1 MIIICIVK
9 TFIFVVKYLL
19 VKNQFY
25 LLEMNKLL
33 VLLVFVFTLSV
44 SNAQSKSKKFD
55 SESIKNNPE
64 YYWGMSQVMDSQD
77 EAMEA
82 SLDNLYSNIAN
93 KCNPDAIYATTD
105 EQNVHLLNIIKTFD
119 NKIQQK
125 IIEQVP
131 LVEDFEDEQYSY
143 FIYMK
148 RSDFNAMCDDR
159 YKSVVRLALRGYE
172 CENDDNFQIED
183 ALRNYYWSLMLCL
196 AHPQGESLTI
206 KIDDEEVNAY
216 NWLIDRINGTDGV
229 LNSFSFI
236 LPKENAIDETS
247 EGLIVNLNVRSTTG
261 IPVSNLQFDY
271 YNGQKYIPT
280 SVNDGTAAVIIQPD
294 RTTINIRIEYEF
306 KNESTIETEVH
317 KVLHTLEH
325 NIKFKNIKHTINLDN
340 AKKDKEIKPV
350 LTEMNLE
357 YNNEWRKIDGKFD
370 VNDSDYMKIM
380 KDVEAALQSRNYTS
394 VRHHFTDEGY
404 GMLDT
409 LSKYGKM
416 TIIGEQDYNFL
427 KMGNQVI
434 CRDIN
439 MQFDFR
445 NNVSFNRDVVFRFD
459 SETRKIVSIAFRLS
473 SITERDI
480 VTKSKW
486 SEEARLTL
494 INFLEDY
501 QTAYALKRHDYLESI
516 YSDDA
521 LIIVG
526 HVVKKTVIPD
536 QAQFNFSDDDVKL
549 MQYDKNTYF
558 KNLARTFNSQDYI
571 NIKFEDTDFTRAMS
585 STNREVYGV
594 RLLQRYYSTT
604 YGDVGYLFLL
614 VDLTDENPLIHVRAW
629 QPDEV
634 ELDKLMGMKDLRL

>member
-1 MIIICIVK
+1 
-9 TFIFVVKYLL
+9 
-19 VKNQFY
+19 
-25 LLEMNKLL
+25 MNKLL

-55 SESIKNNPE
+55 TESIKNNPE

-77 EAMEA
+77 EAMEV

-148 RSDFNAMCDDR
+148 RSDFNAMCDER

-172 CENDDNFQIED
+172 CENDDNLQIED
-183 ALRNYYWSLMLCL
+183 ALRNYYWSLVLCL

-236 LPKENAIDETS
+236 LPKENAIEETS

-350 LTEMNLE
+350 LTEKNQE

-370 VNDSDYMKIM
+370 VKDSDYMKIM
-380 KDVEAALQSRNYTS
+380 NDVEAALRSRNYTS

-526 HVVKKTVIPD
+526 HLVKKTVIPD

-571 NIKFEDTDFTRAMS
+571 NIKFESTDFTRAKS
-585 STNREVYGV
+585 STNRDVYGV

-634 ELDKLMGMKDLRL
+634 ELEKLMGMKDLRL

>member
-1 MIIICIVK
+1 M
-9 TFIFVVKYLL
+9 
-19 VKNQFY
+19 KNQIY
-25 LLEMNKLL
+25 LLEMKKLL

-105 EQNVHLLNIIKTFD
+105 EQNVHLVNIIKTFD
-119 NKIQQK
+119 NKIKQK

-148 RSDFNAMCDDR
+148 RSDFNAMCDER
-159 YKSVVRLALRGYE
+159 YKSVVRLALRGYQ
-172 CENDDNFQIED
+172 CENDDNLQIED

-216 NWLIDRINGTDGV
+216 NWLIDRINGSDGV

-236 LPKENAIDETS
+236 LPKENAIEETS

-340 AKKDKEIKPV
+340 VKKDKEIKPV

-370 VNDSDYMKIM
+370 VKDSDYMKIM

-571 NIKFEDTDFTRAMS
+571 NIKFESTDFTRAKS

-634 ELDKLMGMKDLRL
+634 ELEKLMGMKDLRL

>member
-1 MIIICIVK
+1 
-9 TFIFVVKYLL
+9 
-19 VKNQFY
+19 
-25 LLEMNKLL
+25 MNKLL

-148 RSDFNAMCDDR
+148 RSDFNALCDER

-172 CENDDNFQIED
+172 CENDDNLQIED
-183 ALRNYYWSLMLCL
+183 ALRNYYWSLVLCL

-236 LPKENAIDETS
+236 LPKENAIEETS

-350 LTEMNLE
+350 LTEKNQE

-370 VNDSDYMKIM
+370 VKDSDYMKIM
-380 KDVEAALQSRNYTS
+380 NDVEAALRSRNYTS

-526 HVVKKTVIPD
+526 HLVKKTVIPD

-571 NIKFEDTDFTRAMS
+571 NIKFEDTDFTRAKS
-585 STNREVYGV
+585 STNRDVYGV

-634 ELDKLMGMKDLRL
+634 ELEKLMGMKDLRL

>member
-1 MIIICIVK
+1 
-9 TFIFVVKYLL
+9 
-19 VKNQFY
+19 
-25 LLEMNKLL
+25 MNKLL

-55 SESIKNNPE
+55 TESIKNNPE

-77 EAMEA
+77 EAMEV

-148 RSDFNAMCDDR
+148 RSDFNAMCDER

-172 CENDDNFQIED
+172 CENDDNLQIED
-183 ALRNYYWSLMLCL
+183 ALRNYYWSLVLCL

-236 LPKENAIDETS
+236 LPKENAIEETS

-350 LTEMNLE
+350 LTEKNQE

-370 VNDSDYMKIM
+370 VKDSDYMKIM
-380 KDVEAALQSRNYTS
+380 NDVEAALRSRNYTS

-526 HVVKKTVIPD
+526 HLVKKTVIPD

-571 NIKFEDTDFTRAMS
+571 NIKFEDTDFTRAKS
-585 STNREVYGV
+585 STNRDVYGV

-634 ELDKLMGMKDLRL
+634 ELEKLMGMKDLRL